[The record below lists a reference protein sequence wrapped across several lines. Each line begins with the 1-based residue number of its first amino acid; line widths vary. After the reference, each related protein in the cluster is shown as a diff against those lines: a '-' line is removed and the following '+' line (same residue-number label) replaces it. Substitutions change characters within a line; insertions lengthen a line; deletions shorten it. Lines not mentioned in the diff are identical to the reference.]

1 MLYQHPYYQ
10 RGRDRIT
17 RVIEE
22 SDGDEAED
30 ERPRRTPEP
39 EVLMQNVQSTNND
52 QQQCSFHSNL
62 AATIGK
68 MPAYYGTAPR
78 KIATLPR
85 GCYNELRREWQPKTM
100 MTNTPET
107 KTEVGNYFVSNYPP
121 FSLWQPA
128 YIPQVIEALSQHPRI
143 EDPLGLYLHIPFC
156 RKRCKFCYF
165 KVYTDKNA
173 SEIERYLDA
182 LIKENEIY
190 SRTLAFQGRQLRFAY
205 FGGGTPSYISEKQ
218 LHYLVEG
225 LNRHVSWENA
235 EEVTF
240 ECEPGTLRKS
250 KLETLKDIGVTRLSL
265 GVEHF
270 NDDVLEANGRAHLSP
285 EIYQAY
291 QWAREVD
298 FAQINIDLIAGM
310 MGESEERWRDTV
322 RRAIELEPDSVT
334 IYQMELPYNTVIS
347 REMIEKGLDSPIAD
361 WPTKRRW
368 VDYAFERFQERGYRV
383 ASAYTLATTR
393 KPCRFIYTD
402 ALWHGGDMIGL
413 GVSSFSHFGG
423 VHFQNAHNFE
433 EYVRLLD
440 SDQLPLLRALSLT
453 RKQKLIREMILQLK
467 TGALDTD
474 YFRRKFGVEIWD
486 EFQPVYERLNDDDLL
501 ARNNGTIELTRS
513 GLLQVDSFLSEFFE
527 AELRPVRYA

>member
-1 MLYQHPYYQ
+1 M
-10 RGRDRIT
+10 I
-17 RVIEE
+17 
-22 SDGDEAED
+22 
-30 ERPRRTPEP
+30 
-39 EVLMQNVQSTNND
+39 N
-52 QQQCSFHSNL
+52 
-62 AATIGK
+62 
-68 MPAYYGTAPR
+68 
-78 KIATLPR
+78 TL
-85 GCYNELRREWQPKTM
+85 
-100 MTNTPET
+100 ET

-121 FSLWQPA
+121 FSLWQA
-128 YIPQVIEALSQHPRI
+128 EYIPDAIEALNRPPRT

-173 SEIERYLDA
+173 AEIERYLDA

-190 SRTLAFQGRQLRFAY
+190 SRARAFQGRQLRFAY
-205 FGGGTPSYISEKQ
+205 FGGGTPSYISERQ
-218 LHYLVEG
+218 LEYLVEG
-225 LNRHVSWENA
+225 LSRHVSWENA

-240 ECEPGTLRKS
+240 ECEPGTLKKS

-291 QWAREVD
+291 AWAREVD
-298 FAQINIDLIAGM
+298 FPQINVDLIAGM
-310 MGESEERWRDTV
+310 MGESEDKWRDTV
-322 RRAIELEPDSVT
+322 RRTIELEPDSVT

-347 REMIEKGLDSPIAD
+347 QEMIQKGLDSPIAD

-368 VDYAFERFQERGYRV
+368 VEYAFEQFQERGYRV
-383 ASAYTLATTR
+383 ASAYTVATTK

-423 VHFQNAHNFE
+423 VHFQNVHSFE
-433 EYVRLLD
+433 EYIRLLD

-453 RKQKLIREMILQLK
+453 PKQKLIREMVLQLK
-467 TGALDTD
+467 TGALDIG
-474 YFRRKFGVEIWD
+474 YFRRKFGFDIWNG
-486 EFQPVYERLNDDDLL
+486 FQTVYERLAREGMLE
-501 ARNNGTIELTRS
+501 RNNGTIALTRC
-513 GLLQVDSFLSEFFE
+513 GLLQVDHFLPEFFE
-527 AELRPVRYA
+527 PELKVLRYA